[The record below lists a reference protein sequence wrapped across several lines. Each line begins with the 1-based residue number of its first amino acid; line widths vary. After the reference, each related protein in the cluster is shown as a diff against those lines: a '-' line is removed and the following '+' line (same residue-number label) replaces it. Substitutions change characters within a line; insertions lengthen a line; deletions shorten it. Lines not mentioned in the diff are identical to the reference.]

1 MPIEIFGPHGQDY
14 KGQGLS
20 IEGLQRAQERNLRRI
35 AMMKPGGIRGQA
47 VKWGATEFDR
57 MLKIVTPED
66 TGALRA
72 SRRITF
78 NASVPRAQVFTSG
91 GGYNPRSSTPPAEYD
106 VYLHARGGRGLAAGT
121 FLASFPHTMRTHGQR
136 IVDTMTDMIQMNL
149 RNP

>member
-35 AMMKPGGIRGQA
+35 VMMKPGGIRGQA
-47 VKWGATEFDR
+47 VKNAAADFHAKLT
-57 MLKIVTPED
+57 VNTPVQW
-66 TGALRA
+66 GALRV

-78 NASVPRAQVFTSG
+78 NASVPRAQIFTSG
-91 GGYNPRSSTPPAEYD
+91 NSYNPRSSTPPHVYD
-106 VYLHARGGRGLAAGT
+106 IYLHAMGHKKGREGGWT
-121 FLASFPHTMRTHGQR
+121 DSFPHTMRQHGQR
-136 IVDTMTDMIQMNL
+136 IVNDMVKLVQLNL